1 MKPWIR
7 KLLLATAALVGGLVL
22 LLGLYVMHLD
32 RVVREEFEGRRWDVP
47 ARVYALP
54 TEIYAGLG
62 LTEDDFEQELKR
74 LHYRPSTGIDTAG
87 TYTRHDSSIE
97 FHARRA
103 VFTDEV
109 RDATK
114 LSVTFTKD
122 SIARISSAQGDVPVF
137 RLDPLMIGNISPV
150 HGEDRIVLAPADVP
164 PLLPAALKTVED
176 RRFDT
181 HGGID
186 PKGLLRA
193 MWVDLR
199 AGHLAQGGSTL
210 TQQLVKNYF
219 LDDGRSLGRK
229 LKEAIMATR
238 LEAHFSKSDILTA
251 YINEIFLGQDGER
264 AIHGFGLASEFY
276 FAKPL
281 NELNLAEVALLTG
294 MVRGPSVYD
303 PRRHPEA
310 ARARRDRVLAM
321 LADEGVVTR
330 EQAQAAA
337 REPLGIRPPES
348 GSYFPAY
355 MDFVRR
361 TLKRDYREADL
372 AKAGLSIYTSLDP
385 RAQSAAEK
393 ALTRQL
399 ARLEPPAK
407 RKGAPL
413 QGSVVVTLP
422 ETGDVVAI
430 VGGRDVGF
438 DGFNR
443 ALDARR
449 PIGSL
454 VKPVVYLTALET
466 GRYNAAS
473 IIEDAPVDLA
483 LSGGDHWTPENYT
496 HLVYGPVT
504 LVHALAESMNLAT
517 VHLGLDVGVKN
528 IVQTFPRLGLDRTP
542 AANPSLLLGAVDMA
556 PIEVAQ
562 IYNSL
567 ANGGF
572 QTRLR
577 AVRAVLGEDGKPLK
591 TFPLDVKE
599 AAPPASVFALG
610 QMMTAVMTHGTGHAG
625 GARLRPVVTAGK
637 TGTSSDTR
645 DSWFAGF
652 SGSHLVVVW
661 VGFDDN
667 RITGLTG
674 ALGALPAW
682 TDTMLALHPTSFEP
696 APPEGAALAYIDFET
711 GRPSGPNCPGVPIRV
726 GLPARDGAPPPTG
739 CGEAADSAVGGAQS
753 AP

>member
-1 MKPWIR
+1 MKVRIR
-7 KLLLATAALVGGLVL
+7 KLIVAGAVAIGAAILALA
-22 LLGLYVMHLD
+22 LYVIHLD
-32 RVVREEFEGRRWDVP
+32 SVVREQFEGRRWDVP

-54 TEIYAGLG
+54 TEIYVGENFNA
-62 LTEDDFEQELKR
+62 EDFEQELR
-74 LHYRPSTGIDTAG
+74 QLHYRQADRPDTPGSYHRRDTTIDL
-87 TYTRHDSSIE
+87 Y
-97 FHARRA
+97 ARRA
-103 VFTDEV
+103 VFADEV
-109 RDATK
+109 REA
-114 LSVTFTKD
+114 
-122 SIARISSAQGDVPVF
+122 ARISVTLGHDGIQKITGADGADVPIF
-137 RLDPLMIGNISPV
+137 RLDPLVIGSIFPI
-150 HGEDRIVLAPADVP
+150 HGEDRIVLAPEDVP
-164 PLLPAALKTVED
+164 PLLPLVLKTVED

-193 MWVDLR
+193 IWVDVR
-199 AGHLAQGGSTL
+199 AGHMEQGGSTL

-219 LDDGRSLGRK
+219 LDDRRSVIRK
-229 LKEAIMATR
+229 LKEAIMAVR

-251 YINEIFLGQDGER
+251 YVNEIFLGQDGER

-281 NELNLAEVALLTG
+281 NELNLAEMALLTG

-310 ARARRDRVLAM
+310 ARARRDRVLSM
-321 LADEGVVTR
+321 LAESGVVPR
-330 EQAQAAA
+330 DAAEA
-337 REPLGIRPPES
+337 AKKQPLGIKPAAS
-348 GSYFPAY
+348 GSYYPAY

-372 AKAGLSIYTSLDP
+372 AKAGLGIYTSLDP
-385 RAQSAAEK
+385 HAQVAAER
-393 ALTRQL
+393 ALTKQL
-399 ARLEPPAK
+399 AKLEPPAK
-407 RKGAPL
+407 RKGDPL
-413 QGSVVVTLP
+413 EGSVVITLP

-430 VGGRDVGF
+430 VGGREVGF

-443 ALDARR
+443 ALDAKR

-466 GRYNAAS
+466 GRYTART
-473 IIEDAPVDLA
+473 IIDDAPVDLKLPA
-483 LSGGDHWTPENYT
+483 GDHWTPENYT
-496 HLVYGPVT
+496 HLIYGPVT

-528 IVQTFPRLGLDRTP
+528 VAATFPRLGLDRTP
-542 AANPSLLLGAVDMA
+542 TANPSLLLGAVDMA

-591 TFPLDVKE
+591 TFPLE
-599 AAPPASVFALG
+599 LQAAAAPSSVYELT
-610 QMMTAVMTHGTGHAG
+610 QMMTKVMSNGTGHAA
-625 GARLRPVVTAGK
+625 GARLAPIVTAGK
-637 TGTSSDTR
+637 TGTSQDTR

-667 RITGLTG
+667 RVTGLTG
-674 ALGALPAW
+674 AMGALPAW
-682 TDTMLALHPTSFEP
+682 TDTMLALRPTSWEP
-696 APPEGAALAYIDFET
+696 PPPEGVHMRYVDFET
-711 GRPSGPNCPGVPIRV
+711 GKLSGPACPGKPVLIA
-726 GLPARDGAPPPTG
+726 LPAADDSPQSDG
-739 CGEAADSAVGGAQS
+739 C
-753 AP
+753 

>member
-1 MKPWIR
+1 MKVRIR
-7 KLLLATAALVGGLVL
+7 KLVVAVAVAVGAAVLALA
-22 LLGLYVMHLD
+22 LYVIHLD
-32 RVVREEFEGRRWDVP
+32 SVVREQFEGRRWDVP

-54 TEIYAGLG
+54 TEIYVG
-62 LTEDDFEQELKR
+62 ENFNIEDFEQELR
-74 LHYRPSTGIDTAG
+74 QLHYRQADRVDTPG
-87 TYTRHDSSIE
+87 SYHRHDATIDLY
-97 FHARRA
+97 ARRA
-103 VFTDEV
+103 VFADEV
-109 RDATK
+109 REAAK
-114 LSVTFTKD
+114 ISVTLGHDGIQK
-122 SIARISSAQGDVPVF
+122 ISGAGNADVPIF
-137 RLDPLMIGNISPV
+137 RLDPLVIGSIFPI
-150 HGEDRIVLAPADVP
+150 HGEDRIVLAPEDVP
-164 PLLPAALKTVED
+164 PLLPLVLKTVED

-181 HGGID
+181 HSGID

-193 MWVDLR
+193 VWVDIR
-199 AGHLAQGGSTL
+199 AGHMEQGGSTL

-219 LDDGRSLGRK
+219 LDDRRSVTRK
-229 LKEAIMATR
+229 LKEAIMAVR

-251 YINEIFLGQDGER
+251 YVNEIFLGQDGER

-281 NELNLAEVALLTG
+281 NELNLAEMALLTG

-321 LADEGVVTR
+321 LAESGVVSK
-330 EQAQAAA
+330 EAAEA
-337 REPLGIRPPES
+337 AKKQPLGIKPPAS
-348 GSYFPAY
+348 GSYYPAY

-372 AKAGLSIYTSLDP
+372 AKAGLAIYTSLDP
-385 RAQSAAEK
+385 HAQVAAER
-393 ALTRQL
+393 ALTKQL
-399 ARLEPPAK
+399 AKLEPPAK
-407 RKGAPL
+407 RKGDPL
-413 QGSVVVTLP
+413 EGSVVITLP

-430 VGGRDVGF
+430 VGGREVGF

-443 ALDARR
+443 ALDAKR

-466 GRYNAAS
+466 GRYTART
-473 IIEDAPVDLA
+473 IVDDAPVDLKLPA
-483 LSGGDHWTPENYT
+483 GDHWTPENYT
-496 HLVYGPVT
+496 HLIYGPVT

-517 VHLGLDVGVKN
+517 VHLGLDIGVKN
-528 IVQTFPRLGLDRTP
+528 VAATFPRLGLDRTP
-542 AANPSLLLGAVDMA
+542 TANPSLLLGAVDMA

-562 IYNSL
+562 VYNSL

-591 TFPLDVKE
+591 TFPLE
-599 AAPPASVFALG
+599 LQAAAAPASVYELT
-610 QMMTAVMTHGTGHAG
+610 QMMTQVMARGTGHAA
-625 GARLRPVVTAGK
+625 GARLAPIVTAGK
-637 TGTSSDTR
+637 TGTSQDTR

-667 RITGLTG
+667 RVTGLTG

-682 TDTMLALHPTSFEP
+682 TDTMLALRPTSWEP
-696 APPEGAALAYIDFET
+696 PPPEGVHMRYVDFET
-711 GRPSGPNCPGVPIRV
+711 GKLSGPLCPGKPVLV
-726 GLPARDGAPPPTG
+726 ALPATDDSPQSDG
-739 CGEAADSAVGGAQS
+739 C
-753 AP
+753 

>member
-1 MKPWIR
+1 MKPRMRRI
-7 KLLLATAALVGGLVL
+7 LLGAGLVAALGLVG
-22 LLGLYVMHLD
+22 LGLYVVHLD
-32 RVVREEFEGRRWDVP
+32 QVVREEFEGRRWDVP

-54 TEIYAGLG
+54 TELYVGMGLS
-62 LTEDDFEQELKR
+62 LDDLEQELR
-74 LHYRPSTGIDTAG
+74 QLHYRVQSGADTPG
-87 TYTRHDSSIE
+87 TYQRHEATIDLY
-97 FHARRA
+97 ARRS
-103 VFTDEV
+103 VFADEV
-109 RDATK
+109 REATR
-114 LSVTFTKD
+114 LSVTIGKD
-122 SIARISSAQGDVPVF
+122 GIQRMVSGRTDVPVF
-137 RLDPLMIGNISPV
+137 RLDPLMIGSITPI

-181 HGGID
+181 HGGVD

-193 MWVDLR
+193 VWVDLR
-199 AGHLAQGGSTL
+199 AGHLEQGGSTL

-219 LDDGRSLGRK
+219 LDERRSLGRK

-264 AIHGFGLASEFY
+264 AIHGFGLASQFY

-281 NELNLAEVALLTG
+281 NELNLPEIALLTG

-310 ARARRDRVLAM
+310 ARARRDRVLTM

-330 EQAQAAA
+330 EAAA
-337 REPLGIRPPES
+337 TAKRAPLGIRPPES
-348 GSYFPAY
+348 GSYYPAY

-385 RAQSAAEK
+385 HAQLAAER

-399 ARLEPPAK
+399 ARLEPPNR

-454 VKPVVYLTALET
+454 VKPVVYLSALET
-466 GRYNAAS
+466 GRYTAGS
-473 IIEDAPVDLA
+473 IVEDAPVDLP

-528 IVQTFPRLGLDRTP
+528 VAAAFPRLGLDRTP
-542 AANPSLLLGAVDMA
+542 APNPSLLLGAVDMA

-591 TFPLDVKE
+591 TFPLQVAQ
-599 AAPPASVFALG
+599 AAPPASVYALG
-610 QMMTAVMTHGTGHAG
+610 LMMEAVMSHGTGHAG

-667 RITGLTG
+667 RVTGLTG

-682 TDTMLALHPTSFEP
+682 TETMLALRPTSFDP
-696 APPEGAALAYIDFET
+696 APPEGVAQGYVDFET
-711 GRPSGPNCPGVPIRV
+711 GRPSAPGCPGTPVPVAVVAGTGATMI
-726 GLPARDGAPPPTG
+726 DG
-739 CGEAADSAVGGAQS
+739 CEAAARAAGGAQS
-753 AP
+753 LP

>member
-1 MKPWIR
+1 MKLRIR
-7 KLLLATAALVGGLVL
+7 KLVVAGAVAVGVVILALA
-22 LLGLYVMHLD
+22 LYVVHLD
-32 RVVREEFEGRRWDVP
+32 SVVREQFEGRRWDVP

-54 TEIYAGLG
+54 TEIYVG
-62 LTEDDFEQELKR
+62 ENFNIEDFEQELR
-74 LHYRPSTGIDTAG
+74 QLHYRQAEHADTPG
-87 TYTRHDSSIE
+87 SYHRHDATIDLY
-97 FHARRA
+97 ARRA
-103 VFTDEV
+103 VFADEV
-109 RDATK
+109 REATPIF
-114 LSVTFTKD
+114 VTLGHDGIQKITGAD
-122 SIARISSAQGDVPVF
+122 NADVPIF
-137 RLDPLMIGNISPV
+137 RLDPLVIGSIFPI
-150 HGEDRIVLAPADVP
+150 HGEDRIVLAPEDVP
-164 PLLPAALKTVED
+164 PLLPLVLKTVED

-181 HGGID
+181 HSGID

-193 MWVDLR
+193 VWVDIR
-199 AGHLAQGGSTL
+199 AGHMEQGGSTL

-219 LDDGRSLGRK
+219 LDDRRSVWRK
-229 LKEAIMATR
+229 LKEAIMAVR

-251 YINEIFLGQDGER
+251 YVNEIFLGQDGER

-281 NELNLAEVALLTG
+281 NELNLAEMALLTG

-321 LADEGVVTR
+321 LAESGVVSK
-330 EQAQAAA
+330 EAAETA
-337 REPLGIRPPES
+337 RKQPLGIKPPAS
-348 GSYFPAY
+348 GSYYPAY

-372 AKAGLSIYTSLDP
+372 AKAGLAIYTSLDP
-385 RAQSAAEK
+385 HAQIAAER
-393 ALTRQL
+393 ALTKQL
-399 ARLEPPAK
+399 AKLEPPAK
-407 RKGAPL
+407 RKGDPL
-413 QGSVVVTLP
+413 EGSVVITLP

-430 VGGRDVGF
+430 VGGREVGF

-443 ALDARR
+443 ALDAKR

-466 GRYNAAS
+466 GRYTART
-473 IIEDAPVDLA
+473 IVDDAPVDLKLPA
-483 LSGGDHWTPENYT
+483 GDHWTPENYT
-496 HLVYGPVT
+496 HLIYGPVT

-517 VHLGLDVGVKN
+517 VHLGLDIGVKN
-528 IVQTFPRLGLDRTP
+528 VAATFPRLGLDRTP
-542 AANPSLLLGAVDMA
+542 VANPSLLLGAVDMA

-591 TFPLDVKE
+591 TFPLE
-599 AAPPASVFALG
+599 LQAAAAPASVYELT
-610 QMMTAVMTHGTGHAG
+610 QMMTKVMTHGTGHSA
-625 GARLRPVVTAGK
+625 GARLAPIVTAGK
-637 TGTSSDTR
+637 TGTSQDTR

-667 RITGLTG
+667 RVTGLTG
-674 ALGALPAW
+674 AMGALPAW
-682 TDTMLALHPTSFEP
+682 TDTMLALRPTSWEP
-696 APPEGAALAYIDFET
+696 PPPEGVHMRYVDFET
-711 GRPSGPNCPGVPIRV
+711 GKLTGPLCPGKPVLV
-726 GLPARDGAPPPTG
+726 ALPATDDSPQSDG
-739 CGEAADSAVGGAQS
+739 C
-753 AP
+753 